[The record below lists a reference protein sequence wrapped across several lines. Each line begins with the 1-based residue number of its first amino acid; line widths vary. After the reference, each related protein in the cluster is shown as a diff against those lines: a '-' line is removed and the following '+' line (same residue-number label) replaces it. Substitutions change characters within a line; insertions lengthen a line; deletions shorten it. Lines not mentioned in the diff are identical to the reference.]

1 MSIVEEFRDVAR
13 YDVDDGGMSQTY
25 RGRYVEYIHFAELLA
40 HIGRLESALALAEKA
55 IGGECD
61 IANNCDLCQA
71 YQAIQDIKSGG
82 SLGAAARQE
91 QHRSSNQ

>member
-1 MSIVEEFRDVAR
+1 MSKLVERLASLM
-13 YDVDDGGMSQTY
+13 DGGGGIFLEPDLAQ
-25 RGRYVEYIHFAELLA
+25 ELLA
-40 HIGRLESALALAEKA
+40 HIERLELALALAEKA

-82 SLGAAARQE
+82 SLGAAAGKTDEEQE
-91 QHRSSNQ
+91 GI

>member
-1 MSIVEEFRDVAR
+1 MSKLVEELRK
-13 YDVDDGGMSQTY
+13 
-25 RGRYVEYIHFAELLA
+25 YVELKRSSTMRVTRTEAVELLA
-40 HIGRLESALALAEKA
+40 HIERLESALALAEKA

-82 SLGAAARQE
+82 SLGAAAGKTDEEQE
-91 QHRSSNQ
+91 GI